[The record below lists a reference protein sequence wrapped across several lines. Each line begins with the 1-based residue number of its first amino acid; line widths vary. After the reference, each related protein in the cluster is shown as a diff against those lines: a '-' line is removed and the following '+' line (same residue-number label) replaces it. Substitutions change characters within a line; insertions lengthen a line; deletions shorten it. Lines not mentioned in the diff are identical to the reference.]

1 MATHSSILAW
11 RIPCTEK
18 PGGLQPMELQS
29 QTQLKHLISTR
40 ACIASGHIRN
50 PRGVFTDDTVCVRVR
65 MCLQILRHST
75 LLSPRGETNYRKEGI

>member
-11 RIPCTEK
+11 RIPCTE
-18 PGGLQPMELQS
+18 
-29 QTQLKHLISTR
+29 KHLISTR